1 MDDPLTV
8 LLADAPEQSLVNL
21 LVQLDSARS
30 AMRRECLNF
39 LNKTPPYRRARKSRL
54 TVNEYASTSEVV
66 REALRD
72 WSFKRQLMLDQLTA
86 LKQDI
91 DKGLADVAAG
101 RTRKFDAQ
109 RIAERGRKLLAARS
123 T

>member
-1 MDDPLTV
+1 MTTI
-8 LLADAPEQSLVNL
+8 E
-21 LVQLDSARS
+21 
-30 AMRRECLNF
+30 
-39 LNKTPPYRRARKSRL
+39 RL
-54 TVNEYASTSEVV
+54 TVTMPTEMAATLKSAVEMGEYASTSEVV

-101 RTRKFDAQ
+101 RTREFDTQ
-109 RIAERGRKLLAARS
+109 RIAERGRALLAARS